1 MNIWMLFLGFCLTIL
16 NMFRKSLNNVR
27 HYFNHMRFQYLFF
40 HSYSFICWF
49 HVVTLNKIQG
59 QKIRYDFLYVIRI
72 CTSVHDFAKIST
84 LIAFNSYQDFT
95 ISSDDSSLSLDG
107 YKLIRSDRSGFCNY
121 YRETL
126 RVKTIQINYPSLD
139 TKPSLWN

>member
-40 HSYSFICWF
+40 IHLFISCSNVEQNPGPKDTVWF
-49 HVVTLNKIQG
+49 SLCHQNLIALT
-59 QKIRYDFLYVIRI
+59 
-72 CTSVHDFAKIST
+72 VHDFAKIST

-107 YKLIRSDRSGFCNY
+107 YKLIRSGFCIC

-126 RVKTIQINYPSLD
+126 KVKTIQTNYPSLD

>member
-1 MNIWMLFLGFCLTIL
+1 MWGITSITWDFGIYFFIVIHLLISCSNVEQNPGPKDTVWFSLYHQNLITLT
-16 NMFRKSLNNVR
+16 
-27 HYFNHMRFQYLFF
+27 
-40 HSYSFICWF
+40 
-49 HVVTLNKIQG
+49 
-59 QKIRYDFLYVIRI
+59 
-72 CTSVHDFAKIST
+72 VHDFAKIST

-107 YKLIRSDRSGFCNY
+107 YKLIRSDRSGFCIC